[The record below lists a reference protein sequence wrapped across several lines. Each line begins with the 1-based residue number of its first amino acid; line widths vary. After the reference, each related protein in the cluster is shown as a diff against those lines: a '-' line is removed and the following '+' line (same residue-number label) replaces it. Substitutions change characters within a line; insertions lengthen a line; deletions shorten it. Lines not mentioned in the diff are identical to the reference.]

1 MLILTRR
8 SGVSLQTG
16 AYMEH
21 NELIRKFE
29 HLREKQADQ
38 THEAAVELEALV
50 TLLPSEKSRQ
60 LAHL

>member
-1 MLILTRR
+1 
-8 SGVSLQTG
+8 
-16 AYMEH
+16 MEH

-50 TLLPSEKSRQ
+50 TLLPSENPRQ